1 MSQVACTRQ
10 GRKVQSLEDMQNFV
24 DNYSEFST
32 AQRNASKHITL
43 MSELSKL
50 VDARTL
56 MQVRRSAL
64 FLDDIYADICMLK
77 GMVSRCQAPSR
88 RCRAAAAMCRHT
100 MRWSPSLSA
109 ARMSPTKTGYFLQCI
124 YIDEIF

>member
-1 MSQVACTRQ
+1 M
-10 GRKVQSLEDMQNFV
+10 QSLEDMQNFV

-56 MQVRRSAL
+56 MQVYCSAL
-64 FLDDIYADICMLK
+64 FCDDAWVENLLD
-77 GMVSRCQAPSR
+77 
-88 RCRAAAAMCRHT
+88 
-100 MRWSPSLSA
+100 
-109 ARMSPTKTGYFLQCI
+109 
-124 YIDEIF
+124 